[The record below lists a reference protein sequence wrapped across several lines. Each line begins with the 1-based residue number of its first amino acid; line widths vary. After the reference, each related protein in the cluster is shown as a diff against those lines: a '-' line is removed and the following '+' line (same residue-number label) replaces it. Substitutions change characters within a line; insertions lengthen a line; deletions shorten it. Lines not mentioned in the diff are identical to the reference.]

1 VQVLLLFH
9 FIIVFSRFPALQIKA
24 YRNIVLGVFVS
35 GAGSEMTRVAIAWQL
50 YDMTRSKYLLGILG
64 LVAFISVLLGTQIA
78 GVLTDRVDRRVIL
91 GVSNGLMAAVMLTLV
106 VTVASHIISPWMLI
120 FFVGTISF
128 VDSFGNVSKGAIFP
142 SLLPS
147 NLLTNAI
154 TINSVLISTRKI
166 VGPLLAGFMIAFL
179 PIQTIY
185 IVDAVSFIVLA
196 LIASQTPKI
205 VISNMSVG
213 ISFLESY
220 KEGVRFILSNR
231 LIISTGILDFMIM
244 LFASGQTILPAVIQ
258 EVYHGN
264 PIQLGLLFSAISVGA
279 LIPGIYFSTLR
290 KIHNYRLLLIGA
302 VALVGVS
309 TIVFGLIPYFTV
321 GFVALV
327 FFGVGDEISTI
338 IRNNIRQILTPEH
351 MRARMVGIMMLLNTG
366 GPRLGDFEAGLTA
379 AWWGVQPS
387 LVINGILALVT
398 TGVFHKYFIKMK
410 GEFVRVEN
418 TT

>member
-1 VQVLLLFH
+1 
-9 FIIVFSRFPALQIKA
+9 
-24 YRNIVLGVFVS
+24 
-35 GAGSEMTRVAIAWQL
+35 
-50 YDMTRSKYLLGILG
+50 
-64 LVAFISVLLGTQIA
+64 
-78 GVLTDRVDRRVIL
+78 
-91 GVSNGLMAAVMLTLV
+91 
-106 VTVASHIISPWMLI
+106 
-120 FFVGTISF
+120 
-128 VDSFGNVSKGAIFP
+128 
-142 SLLPS
+142 
-147 NLLTNAI
+147 
-154 TINSVLISTRKI
+154 
-166 VGPLLAGFMIAFL
+166 
-179 PIQTIY
+179 
-185 IVDAVSFIVLA
+185 
-196 LIASQTPKI
+196 
-205 VISNMSVG
+205 
-213 ISFLESY
+213 
-220 KEGVRFILSNR
+220 
-231 LIISTGILDFMIM
+231 MIM